1 MSQCIRQFVLNERNF
16 LWIPKVAY
24 FNRLLMNLGP
34 VIFTGAQNMKRASA
48 AVKPKGCF
56 CIKWLI
62 GVSDQNPLFC
72 PTVQA
77 VHLKNHCIATIFG
90 DQKCFQHNQHL
101 SAQKARF
108 FKSDANSDFDR

>member
-1 MSQCIRQFVLNERNF
+1 MLNVL
-16 LWIPKVAY
+16 KT
-24 FNRLLMNLGP
+24 LL
-34 VIFTGAQNMKRASA
+34 IIKTGGY
-48 AVKPKGCF
+48 AVFFEVYSLHSGFWSETPISHFMQKPPF
-56 CIKWLI
+56 
-62 GVSDQNPLFC
+62 GVSEQNLFFC

-108 FKSDANSDFDR
+108 FKSDANSDFNS